1 MTVEV
6 LTAEPRRRVGNTAAP
21 IAQAVRPLSL
31 KDKTSPPGRIQ
42 RLTGG
47 FFGPPKSG
55 KTTAATSGK
64 NVLLV
69 EFDPDGDVTETIKDR
84 KDISVYKPDN
94 WQDVDGMVG
103 SLLGADRETWDWWVL
118 DDIGMWFEM
127 EGGKEIHSLLKANKR
142 VQPGYQR
149 TGAHIN
155 QVWRDLLTVRT
166 VNIIFTSQIKN
177 ARATDDEE
185 EGAAVTVGPE
195 GPEVN
200 EYPTTL
206 AVTPM
211 VYKVL
216 APTVS
221 FLGRTYRRPGSQ
233 KTRYMVSFDDAGSS
247 PAGSR
252 IGLPNTVEA
261 INLQEILEQLRKDK
275 T

>member
-6 LTAEPRRRVGNTAAP
+6 LTAEPRRRVGNTAGLVVP
-21 IAQAVRPLSL
+21 SITPVSF
-31 KDKTSPPGRIQ
+31 KDKTSPPGRAQ

-69 EFDPDGDVTETIKDR
+69 EFDPDGDITETLKDR
-84 KDISVYKPDN
+84 KDVYVYKPET

-103 SLLGADRETWDWWVL
+103 SLLTTDRDTWAWWVL

-127 EGGKEIHSLLKANKR
+127 EGGKEIHTTLKANKR
-142 VQPGYQR
+142 VQPVYQR

-166 VNIIFTSQIKN
+166 VNVIFTTQIKN
-177 ARATDDEE
+177 ARSHEEEE

-195 GPEVN
+195 GAEVA
-200 EYPTTL
+200 EFP
-206 AVTPM
+206 
-211 VYKVL
+211 
-216 APTVS
+216 
-221 FLGRTYRRPGSQ
+221 Q
-233 KTRYMVSFDDAGSS
+233 
-247 PAGSR
+247 
-252 IGLPNTVEA
+252 GLDV
-261 INLQEILEQLRKDK
+261 
-275 T
+275 

>member
-6 LTAEPRRRVGNTAAP
+6 VSAEPRRRPGNTAAVVET
-21 IAQAVRPLSL
+21 AVRPLSF
-31 KDKTSPPGRIQ
+31 KDKTSPPGRVQ

-69 EFDPDGDVTETIKDR
+69 EFDPDGDVTETLKDR
-84 KDISVYKPDN
+84 KDVDVYKPDN
-94 WQDVDGMVG
+94 WQDVDSMVG

-127 EGGKEIHSLLKANKR
+127 EGGKEISTTLKANRR
-142 VQPGYQR
+142 VQPVYQR

-166 VNIIFTSQIKN
+166 VNIIFTTQIKN
-177 ARATDDEE
+177 ARSHDEE
-185 EGAAVTVGPE
+185 DEAAAVTVGPE
-195 GPEVN
+195 GAEVS

-221 FLGRTYRRPGSQ
+221 FLGRTYRRPGS
-233 KTRYMVSFDDAGSS
+233 KETRYMVSFDDAGSS

-252 IGLPNTVEA
+252 IGLPTLIET
-261 INLQEILEQLRKDK
+261 INLQTILEQLRKDQ